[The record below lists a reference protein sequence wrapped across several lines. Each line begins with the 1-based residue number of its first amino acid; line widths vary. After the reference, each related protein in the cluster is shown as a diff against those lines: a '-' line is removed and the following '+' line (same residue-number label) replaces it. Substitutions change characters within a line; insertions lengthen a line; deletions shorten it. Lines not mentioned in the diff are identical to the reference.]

1 MPWYDSLDH
10 AGAFQMGIMRRLF
23 ESRPFQKLAP
33 DQTLVVNGPT
43 YGGAKIRAE
52 RADDGSFAFI
62 YSPRGES
69 FTVDKSRLK
78 AARLKEI
85 WFDPRYGASYHFHS
99 TTNEGYQTYAPPTSG
114 RGQDWLLILEDEAA
128 DFPSPTDYKF
138 TQQR

>member
-1 MPWYDSLDH
+1 
-10 AGAFQMGIMRRLF
+10 
-23 ESRPFQKLAP
+23 
-33 DQTLVVNGPT
+33 VNGAAN
-43 YGGAKIRAE
+43 GGAKIRAA
-52 RADDGSFAFI
+52 RAQDGSFAFI

-85 WFDPRYGASYHFHS
+85 WFDPRYGASYQVHG

-128 DFPSPTDYKF
+128 RFPAPSAYRFQNEGSSLET
-138 TQQR
+138 R

>member
-1 MPWYDSLDH
+1 
-10 AGAFQMGIMRRLF
+10 MGLMRRLF

-33 DQTLVVNGPT
+33 DKDLVVNGT
-43 YGGAKIRAE
+43 TNGGAKIRSS
-52 RADDGSFAFI
+52 RAADGSFAFI

-69 FTVDKSRLK
+69 FTVDKTRLK

-85 WFDPRYGASYHFHS
+85 WFDPRYGASYHFHT

-128 DFPSPTDYKF
+128 GFQAPNAYRFPNETKLGSA
-138 TQQR
+138 R